1 MASEISQDF
10 SPFLRIYKDGR
21 IERLAGTATVPASLD
36 DETGVASKDIQASFD
51 PAFSARLYLP
61 AARLDGEEKK
71 KKLPL
76 LVYFHGGG
84 FCIETASSPTYHNY
98 LNAVASKAGVV
109 VVSIDYRRA
118 PEDPLPAAYDDCW
131 SVLKCVA
138 SHATGKGPEE
148 WINEH
153 ADLKRVFLAG
163 DSAGANIAHHMGLRI
178 GSDKLDGLAVVGIVL
193 AHPFFWGSE
202 PVGTE
207 TTDAG
212 RRAWTV
218 KFMEMVCPTFGG
230 ADDPMINPG
239 ADPRLGGLG
248 CEKVLVFVAEKDGLR
263 SRGWYYEE
271 VLKKSG
277 WGGRVEVV
285 ETKGEDHVFHLMNPS
300 CENAVDL
307 MKRLV
312 KFLNE

>member
-10 SPFLRIYKDGR
+10 SPFLRIYKDGH
-21 IERLAGTATVPASLD
+21 IERLIGTATVPASLD
-36 DETGVASKDIQASFD
+36 DKTGVASKDVAFSSD
-51 PAFSARLYLP
+51 PAVSARLYLP
-61 AARLDGEEKK
+61 AAAGHP

-98 LNAVASKAGVV
+98 LNAVASEANVV
-109 VVSIDYRRA
+109 VVSVDYRRA
-118 PEDPLPAAYDDCW
+118 PEDPLPAAYDDSW
-131 SVLKCVA
+131 AALQWVA
-138 SHATGKGPEE
+138 SHRAGDGPDD
-148 WINEH
+148 WLNEH
-153 ADLKRVFLAG
+153 ANLNKVFLAG

-178 GSDKLDGLAVVGIVL
+178 GSDKLDGLAVAGIALV
-193 AHPFFWGSE
+193 HPFFWGSK

-207 TTDAG
+207 TTDPE

-218 KFMEMVCPTFGG
+218 KFTEMACPTFSG
-230 ADDPMINPG
+230 ADDPIINPES
-239 ADPRLGGLG
+239 DPGLGGL
-248 CEKVLVFVAEKDGLR
+248 CSDRILVFVAEKDMLR

-277 WGGRVEVV
+277 WRGSVEVV

-300 CENAVDL
+300 CENAVEM
-307 MKRLV
+307 MKTFV

>member
-10 SPFLRIYKDGR
+10 SPFLRIYEDGR
-21 IERLAGTATVPASLD
+21 IERLIGTATVPASLD
-36 DETGVASKDIQASFD
+36 DEQTGVASRDVAISSD
-51 PAFSARLYLP
+51 PAVSARLYLP
-61 AARLDGEEKK
+61 SGRPE
-71 KKLPL
+71 KLPL

-98 LNAVASKAGVV
+98 LNAVASEAGVV
-109 VVSIDYRRA
+109 VVSVEYRRA
-118 PEDPLPAAYDDCW
+118 PEDPLPAAYDDSW
-131 SVLKCVA
+131 AALKWVA
-138 SHATGKGPEE
+138 SHAAGDGPDE
-148 WINEH
+148 WLNEH

-178 GSDKLDGLAVVGIVL
+178 GSDKLDGLAFAGIALV
-193 AHPFFWGSE
+193 HPFFWGSE

-207 TTDAG
+207 STEAG

-218 KFMEMVCPTFGG
+218 GFLKMTCPTISG
-230 ADDPMINPG
+230 ADDPIINPA
-239 ADPRLGGLG
+239 ADPGLGRLGCG
-248 CEKVLVFVAEKDGLR
+248 KVLVFVAEKDGLR

-277 WGGRVEVV
+277 WRGSVGVV

>member
-21 IERLAGTATVPASLD
+21 IERLIGTATVPASLD
-36 DETGVASKDIQASFD
+36 DATGVASKDVPLSSD

-61 AARLDGEEKK
+61 ATAPRPG
-71 KKLPL
+71 KLPL

-98 LNAVASKAGVV
+98 LNAVASEAGVV
-109 VVSIDYRRA
+109 VVSVDYRRA
-118 PEDPLPAAYDDCW
+118 PEEPLPAAYDDSW
-131 SVLKCVA
+131 AVLQWVA
-138 SHATGKGPEE
+138 SHAAGDGPDE
-148 WINEH
+148 WLNER

-178 GSDKLDGLAVVGIVL
+178 GSDKLDGLAVAGIVL
-193 AHPFFWGSE
+193 VHPFFWGSE

-207 TTDAG
+207 TADAG
-212 RRAWTV
+212 RQAWTV
-218 KFMEMVCPTFGG
+218 KFLEMLCPTISG
-230 ADDPMINPG
+230 ADDPIINPG
-239 ADPRLGGLG
+239 ADPRLGALG
-248 CEKVLVFVAEKDGLR
+248 CDKVLVFVAEKDGLR

-277 WGGRVEVV
+277 WSGRSEVV

-300 CENAVDL
+300 CDNALEL

>member
-21 IERLAGTATVPASLD
+21 IERLIGTATVPASLD
-36 DETGVASKDIQASFD
+36 DKTGVASKDVVISSD
-51 PAFSARLYLP
+51 PAVSARLYLP
-61 AARLDGEEKK
+61 AGHP

-98 LNAVASKAGVV
+98 LNAVASEANVV
-109 VVSIDYRRA
+109 VVSVEYRRA
-118 PEDPLPAAYDDCW
+118 PEDPLPAAYDDSW
-131 SVLKCVA
+131 AALKWVA
-138 SHATGKGPEE
+138 SHAAGNGPDE
-148 WINEH
+148 WLNEH
-153 ADLKRVFLAG
+153 ADLTRVFLAG

-178 GSDKLDGLAVVGIVL
+178 ASDKMDGLTVAGIALV
-193 AHPFFWGSE
+193 HPFFSGSE

-207 TTDAG
+207 STEPA

-218 KFMEMVCPTFGG
+218 NFLKMVCPTISG
-230 ADDPMINPG
+230 ADDPIINPE
-239 ADPRLGGLG
+239 ADPGLG
-248 CEKVLVFVAEKDGLR
+248 LLACERVLVLVAEKGRLR

-271 VLKKSG
+271 LLKKIG
-277 WGGRVEVV
+277 WRGSVEVV

-300 CENAVDL
+300 CDKAADL

>member
-21 IERLAGTATVPASLD
+21 IERLLGTATVPASLD
-36 DETGVASKDIQASFD
+36 DNTGVASKDVAFSSD
-51 PAFSARLYLP
+51 PAVSARLYLP
-61 AARLDGEEKK
+61 AGHPN
-71 KKLPL
+71 KLPI

-98 LNAVASKAGVV
+98 LNAVASEANVV

-118 PEDPLPAAYDDCW
+118 PEDPLPAAYDDSW
-131 SVLKCVA
+131 AALEWVA
-138 SHATGKGPEE
+138 SHAAGEGPDE
-148 WINEH
+148 WLNEH

-178 GSDKLDGLAVVGIVL
+178 GTDKLEGLAVAGIALV
-193 AHPFFWGSE
+193 HPFFWGSK

-207 TTDAG
+207 TTDAE

-218 KFMEMVCPTFGG
+218 KFIEMACPTFSG
-230 ADDPMINPG
+230 ADDPIFNPE
-239 ADPRLGGLG
+239 ADPGLGGLCG
-248 CEKVLVFVAEKDGLR
+248 DRVLVFVAEKDVLR

-277 WGGRVEVV
+277 WRGSVEVV

-300 CENAVDL
+300 CENAVEM
-307 MKRLV
+307 MKTFV